1 MSLNVFKYS
10 LVTLFAISLLFSSKA
25 LIAQEKISI
34 EDYQRAVGLMHEN
47 YHNKKV
53 FNLNIRPNWFPD
65 STGVW
70 YIDHSHEAKKY
81 LKISL
86 PDLERSDLF
95 DHQRLSQILSD
106 SLETDIDAKNL
117 PIQSIKYKSPT
128 ELEINIKSKSYIL
141 NTNNYSLKNMP
152 LIEEV
157 DKKEKTSPDKN
168 WTAYAKD
175 HNLFIKSA
183 NGDVVKQLS
192 KVGEKGYEYAS
203 YYGWYDIMEGE
214 NGERPEYF
222 RMEWS
227 ADSKWVY
234 TNIIDLRSAQKMHL
248 LDWSIDS
255 LYRPKVL
262 SYYRGS
268 PGDTAMV
275 YVEPVFFNVESGKEI
290 KVDLPRSTHINSIA
304 VQWSKTPGVVYLES
318 TSRGF
323 QNKAIHRFNLASE
336 KLETLYTE
344 SSETN
349 IDNFIH
355 QFAEESGRLFFLSEK
370 SGWRQLYSVDLKTKE
385 EKAITNA
392 AYYINSIVRIDE
404 KEQKIYFLAS
414 GKEKGRNPYYQHL
427 YSVSFNGK
435 NLKLLT
441 PENLHHQIS
450 LSPDGQYFVDN
461 YSTVNIPTT
470 SVLRSSKTGEVLEQL
485 GQADV
490 SMLQNWSPP
499 EIFSTT
505 ARDGETTIYG
515 AIWKP
520 TNFDPSMTY
529 PIIEMSYTGPHTQ
542 VFPKSFSEAFNQ
554 QSLAELGFVVVV
566 VDGLGSSGRS
576 KKFHNYSYK
585 NLGGNLEDHVLA
597 IKYLG
602 EKYSWIDTNRVGIF
616 GHSAGGYDAGRAV
629 LAYPDFYK
637 VAVASAADHD
647 HRMEKAWWPEMY
659 MGWPVDSAYHE
670 QSNITNAK
678 NLKGK
683 LLLVHGGI
691 DENVNPS
698 ATFKLAEALI
708 NADKQFDMLI
718 LPSQRHSYQGVHLKY
733 FTKLRWNY
741 FVEHLRGVK
750 PIWDFKWN

>member
-10 LVTLFAISLLFSSKA
+10 LVKLFAISLLFSSKA

-34 EDYQRAVGLMHEN
+34 EDYQRAVGFMHEN

-192 KVGEKGYEYAS
+192 KAGEKGYEYAS

-355 QFAEESGRLFFLSEK
+355 QFAEESGCLFFLSEK

-470 SVLRSSKTGEVLEQL
+470 TILRSSKTGEVLEQL

-520 TNFDPSMTY
+520 TNFDPSITY

-554 QSLAELGFVVVV
+554 QSLAELGFVLVV

-597 IKYLG
+597 IKHLG
-602 EKYSWIDTNRVGIF
+602 KKYSWIDTNRVGIF